1 MNLLTK
7 NINTDIDSK
16 KILFNKDNVLFT
28 RIKKNNFEL
37 SFTIENNNIFLP
49 KIIDFSLIKL
59 IQDLNKDIYE
69 KTDIQNIS
77 SDEINL
83 FFLLQHFFKDVGFP
97 QKFSFVNVKKIVEED
112 KISFFTKTI
121 YKLPENFDIPVNSEL
136 LPVEDM
142 ISVCNVITPHK
153 VEFFIT
159 LKFSD
164 SLYLPEFVQKLLS
177 IISYKVIK
185 RLKLFIDKLNNN
197 I

>member
-1 MNLLTK
+1 LKFNLYST
-7 NINTDIDSK
+7 
-16 KILFNKDNVLFT
+16 
-28 RIKKNNFEL
+28 
-37 SFTIENNNIFLP
+37 
-49 KIIDFSLIKL
+49 
-59 IQDLNKDIYE
+59 
-69 KTDIQNIS
+69 
-77 SDEINL
+77 
-83 FFLLQHFFKDVGFP
+83 
-97 QKFSFVNVKKIVEED
+97 

-159 LKFSD
+159 LQFSY

-177 IISYKVIK
+177 LISYKVIK